1 MTLLSRQEMVAVV
14 DRYTK
19 TDAGGYTYTSV
30 VKIRDELTY
39 QWAFNEL
46 QVRQT
51 IFDMRN
57 AGLLNDVC

>member
-1 MTLLSRQEMVAVV
+1 MLSYQEMVAVV

-19 TDAGGYTYTSV
+19 VDAGGYSYTSV

-51 IFDMRN
+51 IYDMRN
-57 AGLLNDVC
+57 AGLLCD

>member
-1 MTLLSRQEMVAVV
+1 MLSYQEMVAVV

-30 VKIRDELTY
+30 VKIRDELEY

-46 QVRQT
+46 QIRQI

-57 AGLLNDVC
+57 AGLLCD

>member
-1 MTLLSRQEMVAVV
+1 MLSYSEMLAVV

-39 QWAFNEL
+39 QWGFNEL

-57 AGLLNDVC
+57 AGLLCD

>member
-1 MTLLSRQEMVAVV
+1 MLTRQEMIAVI
-14 DRYTK
+14 DRATR
-19 TDAGGYTYTSV
+19 TDAAGYQYTSV

-46 QVRQT
+46 QVRHA

-57 AGLLNDVC
+57 AGLLGYREV

>member
-1 MTLLSRQEMVAVV
+1 MLSYQEMLAVV
-14 DRYTK
+14 DRYTR

-39 QWAFNEL
+39 QWGFNEL

>member
-1 MTLLSRQEMVAVV
+1 MLAVI
-14 DRYTK
+14 DRSTRV
-19 TDAGGYTYTSV
+19 DAGGYEYTSV

-39 QWAFNEL
+39 QWGFEEF

-57 AGLLNDVC
+57 RGLLRYNT

>member
-1 MTLLSRQEMVAVV
+1 MLSYFEMQAVV

-46 QVRQT
+46 QVRRV
-51 IFDMRN
+51 IYDMRN
-57 AGLLNDVC
+57 AGLLCD

>member
-1 MTLLSRQEMVAVV
+1 MLSYQEMVAVA

-30 VKIRDELTY
+30 VKIRDELEY

-46 QVRQT
+46 QVRQV

-57 AGLLNDVC
+57 AGLLCD

>member
-1 MTLLSRQEMVAVV
+1 MLSYQEMLAIV

-57 AGLLNDVC
+57 AGLLCD